1 MVIIPVNGLVGRQ
14 SHSTTQHRLLA
25 LLLDVRN
32 GSAATCG
39 NRPPHLVNPA
49 LGLGQND
56 VGFAGHKD
64 ATTRAETERPGSCAT
79 TFAADTPREQTP
91 FRRPICDD
99 GPPVQRRRYGTPARH
114 EAG

>member
-1 MVIIPVNGLVGRQ
+1 MVVILVNGLMGRQ
-14 SHSTTQHRLLA
+14 SHRAPQHWLRA
-25 LLLDVRN
+25 LLPDVRN
-32 GSAATCG
+32 GSATTCG

-64 ATTRAETERPGSCAT
+64 ATTRAATERPGSCAT
-79 TFAADTPREQTP
+79 AVAADTPCEQTP

-99 GPPVQRRRYGTPARH
+99 GSPV
-114 EAG
+114 